1 MQEGRGGDGVKES
14 VPARAPVDELV
25 RVENDDPKHD
35 RESDDRHGA
44 TVAPVD
50 AHGPVSSA
58 VLSHPGADPP
68 AALNPGAPPRI
79 GGDVTAAADVLPF
92 LRARPTGP
100 HMTRETSDSRGVRDA
115 RDARHPRD
123 ASDVDDVVSRAAA
136 GEPEAFRTLF
146 LRHKSDVA
154 RLVYRMLNA
163 PADLEDVIQEVF
175 VQVFRSLKD
184 FRGQAKFSTWL
195 HRVTVNVVLM
205 HRRSARSRPVLT
217 EELPGE
223 LVADDHQTLPDDDV
237 ERLERMRAFQRLL
250 ARLADKKRIV
260 FVLHELEGMAP
271 AEIAE
276 VVGAP
281 VLTVR
286 TRLFYARRELEAMLA
301 EEPTLAG
308 LAGLTSSSA
317 APPTAAAAPPP
328 PAPAPPPSSVRPAK
342 GGAS

>member
-1 MQEGRGGDGVKES
+1 
-14 VPARAPVDELV
+14 VPTRAPVDELV
-25 RVENDDPKHD
+25 RVENDDPEHD
-35 RESDDRHGA
+35 RESDDRHDA
-44 TVAPVD
+44 TVAPVVVR
-50 AHGPVSSA
+50 GPLSGA
-58 VLSHPGADPP
+58 VLSHLGADPP
-68 AALNPGAPPRI
+68 AALNPEGPPRI
-79 GGDVTAAADVLPF
+79 VGDVTAAADVLPF

-100 HMTRETSDSRGVRDA
+100 HMTRESSDASRASDA
-115 RDARHPRD
+115 RPARD

-223 LVADDHQTLPDDDV
+223 LVADEHQTLPDDDV

-271 AEIAE
+271 GEIAQ

-308 LAGLTSSSA
+308 LAGLTTTT
-317 APPTAAAAPPP
+317 TAARTAV
-328 PAPAPPPSSVRPAK
+328 PAPPPSSVRPAK

>member
-1 MQEGRGGDGVKES
+1 
-14 VPARAPVDELV
+14 
-25 RVENDDPKHD
+25 
-35 RESDDRHGA
+35 
-44 TVAPVD
+44 
-50 AHGPVSSA
+50 
-58 VLSHPGADPP
+58 
-68 AALNPGAPPRI
+68 
-79 GGDVTAAADVLPF
+79 
-92 LRARPTGP
+92 
-100 HMTRETSDSRGVRDA
+100 MTRESITDREA
-115 RDARHPRD
+115 PRREGRE

-223 LVADDHQTLPDDDV
+223 LVADDHQTLPDEDV
-237 ERLERMRAFQRLL
+237 DRRERMRAFQRLL
-250 ARLADKKRIV
+250 SRLADKKRIV

-271 AEIAE
+271 AEIAD

-308 LAGLTSSSA
+308 LAGLAT
-317 APPTAAAAPPP
+317 PTT
-328 PAPAPPPSSVRPAK
+328 APAPPPSSARPAK